1 MKSDDR
7 DDETAGMNRRQ
18 FLILAA
24 AGAAAANPKSGYAR
38 NPAEGHA
45 EKLIDAGPLSNY
57 SADGLFDGFRD
68 LGFFVIRKGDKL
80 IALSSYCTHR
90 KCTLKAER
98 DHSFYCKCHGSTF
111 DPGGKVTEGPATRN
125 LPALPT
131 INEKGH
137 LFVKVP
143 VVS

>member
-1 MKSDDR
+1 MKSNDR
-7 DDETAGMNRRQ
+7 DHEIEGMNRRQ

-24 AGAAAANPKSGYAR
+24 AAATATNPKKGYAR
-38 NPAEGHA
+38 NPAE
-45 EKLIDAGPLSNY
+45 KLVDAGPLSNY
-57 SADGLFDGFRD
+57 AADGVYQGFRD

-90 KCTLKAER
+90 KCELKAER
-98 DHSFYCKCHGSTF
+98 DHSFYCRCHGSTF

-131 INEKGH
+131 SNEKGH
-137 LFVKVP
+137 LLVKVTGT
-143 VVS
+143 

>member
-1 MKSDDR
+1 MKNDDR
-7 DDETAGMNRRQ
+7 DDSAEGIHRRQ

-24 AGAAAANPKSGYAR
+24 AGAAALHPKSVYASH
-38 NPAEGHA
+38 PEQ
-45 EKLIDAGPLSNY
+45 LIDAGPLSKY
-57 SADGLFDGFRD
+57 SSDGLYDAFRD

-80 IALSSYCTHR
+80 IALSSSCTHR

-111 DPGGKVTEGPATRN
+111 DPGGKVTEGPATRD
-125 LPALPT
+125 LPAFAT

-137 LFVKVP
+137 LLVKVP
-143 VVS
+143 GG

>member
-7 DDETAGMNRRQ
+7 DDQTMGMNRRQ
-18 FLILAA
+18 FLVLAA
-24 AGAAAANPKSGYAR
+24 AGAAVANPKNVYAR
-38 NPAEGHA
+38 NPA

-57 SADGLFDGFRD
+57 SADGLFEGFRD

-125 LPALPT
+125 LPAFPT
-131 INEKGH
+131 ISENGH

-143 VVS
+143 V